1 MKRIELKGAINVRD
15 LGQTKN
21 EDGKI
26 IPLGL
31 FIRSDSLRK
40 ITFGDKF
47 KLKHKLKIKTV
58 IDLRNHKEV
67 EEKPDKKIRGVTY
80 YNFPLIEEVADGITH
95 EHHKH
100 NPSNM
105 PGLDKLYAEIVVS
118 EFAINSFKKIFDV
131 LLNLNNAPVLFH
143 CSVGKDRTGLVTM
156 LLLHLLDVDEKRIAK
171 DYLESNVACIPES
184 ERVYERVLEK
194 TMNTTLATKI
204 RETYIVDIKY
214 LNAAIEAINER
225 YGSVD
230 NYIKN
235 VIGITDE
242 QKAEFK
248 SKVYSYK

>member
-1 MKRIELKGAINVRD
+1 
-15 LGQTKN
+15 
-21 EDGKI
+21 
-26 IPLGL
+26 
-31 FIRSDSLRK
+31 
-40 ITFGDKF
+40 
-47 KLKHKLKIKTV
+47 
-58 IDLRNHKEV
+58 
-67 EEKPDKKIRGVTY
+67 
-80 YNFPLIEEVADGITH
+80 
-95 EHHKH
+95 
-100 NPSNM
+100 
-105 PGLDKLYAEIVVS
+105 
-118 EFAINSFKKIFDV
+118 
-131 LLNLNNAPVLFH
+131 
-143 CSVGKDRTGLVTM
+143 M